1 MECGDLSPLLVG
13 GGWTPDRRIKPQTGG
28 CDLSQRPRRR
38 LAGALQRRRK
48 KTLSTNERDLIV
60 GGQAV
65 IEGVMM
71 RTPNAYAVAVR
82 KADGTIVNISARLPK
97 WSDKYPL
104 LKLPVLRGSAVL
116 VQSMGLGIKAL
127 NYSANEAFGDA
138 QEAETKEVRVALT
151 PAVIEGEGDFAGLTG
166 AIPGL
171 FPVPTQKRAK
181 DEMKKGGTAAAAG
194 SIIFAMIFNLLLFVA
209 APLLLTNALFIG
221 AGWAPSPAATETTA
235 GSRQTPGAA
244 ANVSDGSST
253 NAGSE
258 TVNDAWYSRGRRTV
272 KTYLHPV
279 RPSVAFNL
287 IDGGIRMSFFLIM
300 IFSFSLLKDIRRV
313 FEYHG
318 AEHKTVFTW
327 EKGLAL
333 TVANARPQPRQHP
346 RCGTSFLMVVMLVSI
361 ALFSVI
367 KFDSLVYNFLVRVA
381 LVPLVAGLSYEI
393 IRLSAKKESGWFFK
407 LITKPGVWLQNIT
420 TQEPD
425 DGQLEVAIEALKESL
440 KLEPQTGEAAL
451 APLS

>member
-1 MECGDLSPLLVG
+1 M
-13 GGWTPDRRIKPQTGG
+13 
-28 CDLSQRPRRR
+28 
-38 LAGALQRRRK
+38 
-48 KTLSTNERDLIV
+48 STNERDLIV

-82 KADGTIVNISARLPK
+82 KADGTIVNIAARLPK

-138 QEAETKEVRVALT
+138 QEAEAKEVKVALT
-151 PAVIEGEGDFAGLTG
+151 AAVIEGEGDFAGLTG
-166 AIPGL
+166 AVPGL
-171 FPVPTQKRAK
+171 FPVPTEKRAK

-194 SIIFAMIFNLLLFVA
+194 SIVFAMIFNILLFVA

-221 AGWAPSPAATETTA
+221 AGWAPSPSTTA
-235 GSRQTPGAA
+235 TSTVTVGAGNTTA
-244 ANVSDGSST
+244 ANEPAAEANT
-253 NAGSE
+253 P
-258 TVNDAWYSRGRRTV
+258 AWYSRAWSTV
-272 KTYLHPV
+272 KVYLHPV

-287 IDGGIRMSFFLIM
+287 IDGLIRMSFFLIM

-327 EKGLAL
+327 EAGLPL
-333 TVANARPQPRQHP
+333 TVENARPQPRQHP

-367 KFDSLVYNFLVRVA
+367 KFDSLVYNFLVRLA

-393 IRLSAKKESGWFFK
+393 IRLSAKKESGWFFR
-407 LITKPGVWLQNIT
+407 LITRPGVWLQNIT

-425 DGQLEVAIEALKESL
+425 DMQLEVAIEALKESL
-440 KLEPQTGEAAL
+440 KLEPQTGEPAL

>member
-1 MECGDLSPLLVG
+1 
-13 GGWTPDRRIKPQTGG
+13 
-28 CDLSQRPRRR
+28 
-38 LAGALQRRRK
+38 
-48 KTLSTNERDLIV
+48 LIV

-82 KADGTIVNISARLPK
+82 KADGTIVNIAARLPK

-138 QEAETKEVRVALT
+138 QEADQKEVRVALT

-166 AIPGL
+166 AVPGL
-171 FPVPTQKRAK
+171 FPVPTAKRAK

-194 SIIFAMIFNLLLFVA
+194 SIVFAMIFNILLFVA

-221 AGWAPSPAATETTA
+221 AGWAPSPAVTAAAPAVVNEGSSADQVNTET
-235 GSRQTPGAA
+235 
-244 ANVSDGSST
+244 
-253 NAGSE
+253 NA
-258 TVNDAWYSRGRRTV
+258 AWYSRGWRTV
-272 KTYLHPV
+272 KVYLHPV
-279 RPSVAFNL
+279 RPSVGFNL
-287 IDGGIRMSFFLIM
+287 IDGLIRMSFFLIM

-327 EKGLAL
+327 EAGLPL
-333 TVANARPQPRQHP
+333 TVENARPQPRQHP

-367 KFDSLVYNFLVRVA
+367 KFDSLVYNFLVRLA

-407 LITKPGVWLQNIT
+407 LITRPGVWLQNIT

-425 DGQLEVAIEALKESL
+425 DQQLEVAIEALKESL